1 MRSQNLLQRF
11 LTGPERKLRF
21 IWRATIFWV
30 IAEYGLPPLVNP
42 LVIRTAAWL
51 GVDDTLTAP
60 SLALGE
66 FSLFVIALIA
76 TAVFA
81 LYERRSVDSYGLP
94 IRQALSSNTAEGALV
109 GVAMTGLVAG
119 GMFLLGGM
127 QVHGIAT
134 KGREV
139 MFSALA
145 WLGANIIVGVAE
157 ESMYRGYFLRAL
169 SRSIGF
175 WPASIAIAL
184 LFTADHYFYKPG
196 ENIWDVITLM
206 SLSLFICYSVV
217 RTGTLWFA
225 VGFHAAFDY
234 MQFFVIGTPNGDQL
248 PAGRL
253 LDVTFQGP
261 AWLTGGVLGTEASWL
276 MYPAIVIGWLYVWWR
291 FRENTDS
298 PQAENASDGMKLR

>member
-1 MRSQNLLQRF
+1 MRSQNLLLRA

-21 IWRATIFWV
+21 IWRAAIFWV
-30 IAEYGLPPLVNP
+30 IAEYGLPWLISPLV
-42 LVIRTAAWL
+42 VRTAAWL
-51 GVDDTLTAP
+51 GVDDALTAP
-60 SLALGE
+60 SLALSE
-66 FSLFVIALIA
+66 FSVFVVALIG
-76 TAVFA
+76 TAVFS

-94 IRQALSSNTAEGALV
+94 IRRALSSNTAEGALV
-109 GVAMTGLVAG
+109 GVAMAGLVAG
-119 GMFLLGGM
+119 GMLLLGGM

-134 KGREV
+134 KGREGIL
-139 MFSALA
+139 SALA

-157 ESMYRGYFLRAL
+157 ESMYRGYFLQAL
-169 SRSIGF
+169 WRSVGF
-175 WPASIAIAL
+175 WPASIVIAL

-206 SLSLFICYSVV
+206 SLSLFTCYSVL

-234 MQFFVIGTPNGDQL
+234 MQLFVIGTPNGNQL

-291 FRENTDS
+291 FRKDPSRTN
-298 PQAENASDGMKLR
+298 

>member
-1 MRSQNLLQRF
+1 MRSQNLLLRF

-21 IWRATIFWV
+21 IWRAAIFWV
-30 IAEYGLPPLVNP
+30 IAEYGLPRLFNP
-42 LVIRTAAWL
+42 LVARTAAWL
-51 GVDDTLTAP
+51 GVDDALTAP
-60 SLALGE
+60 SLALSE
-66 FSLFVIALIA
+66 FSVFVAALIG
-76 TAVFA
+76 TAVFSF
-81 LYERRSVDSYGLP
+81 YERRSVDSYGLP
-94 IRQALSSNTAEGALV
+94 TRRALSSNTAEGALV
-109 GVAMTGLVAG
+109 GVAMAGLVAG
-119 GMFLLGGM
+119 GMFFLGGM
-127 QVHGIAT
+127 QIHGIAT
-134 KGREV
+134 KGRECI
-139 MFSALA
+139 FSALA

-157 ESMYRGYFLRAL
+157 ESMYRGYFLQTL
-169 SRSIGF
+169 WRSVGF
-175 WPASIAIAL
+175 WPASIVIAL

-206 SLSLFICYSVV
+206 SLSLFTCYSVV

-234 MQFFVIGTPNGDQL
+234 MQFFVIGTPNGNQL

-291 FRENTDS
+291 FREGPRRTN
-298 PQAENASDGMKLR
+298 